1 MKSIILVG
9 GYATRMG
16 NLTKNFPKALLKIK
30 EKTVLDLILERII
43 LDNSIIDEYI
53 LVTNDTFYQDFI
65 NWKKSTNYQNK
76 ITIISDGST
85 SNSNKIGAASAII
98 KTIKELKIEDDIFI
112 LAGDNLI
119 DFSLQYIFDLYM
131 NTNDSYIMY
140 YQEDNLDKLK
150 KTGVITLEDDMVIE
164 FQEKPK
170 EPKTNYAVPPFYFL
184 RKKDIKLLLD
194 LFQVKEKVDSMG
206 EIIKLLCNQT
216 RIKGIKMKGNRYD
229 IGSIEEYQKLL

>member
-16 NLTKNFPKALLKIK
+16 NLTKNIPKALLKIK
-30 EKTVLDLILERII
+30 GDTVLDLILERII

-85 SNSNKIGAASAII
+85 SNSNKIGATSAII

-206 EIIKLLCNQT
+206 EIIKLLCNKT
-216 RIKGIKMKGNRYD
+216 RIKGIRMKGNRYD

>member
-16 NLTKNFPKALLKIK
+16 NLTKNIPKALLKIK
-30 EKTVLDLILERII
+30 GNTVLDLILERII

-85 SNSNKIGAASAII
+85 SNSNKIGATSAII

-206 EIIKLLCNQT
+206 EIIKLLCNKT
-216 RIKGIKMKGNRYD
+216 RIKGIRMKGNRYD